1 MAAVGCG
8 VRLQGSASCLKPV
21 PSGEAKPLGS
31 LRLTPSAL
39 TFPSFRQ
46 LTTDNGPR
54 TTDNQLHAPCSLPY
68 ALLAFNQ
75 PHQSNQFNQLNQ
87 PNQSNQ
93 SVLGPML
100 HALCSMPFSPPPS
113 NLRRGEASRLLTP
126 HALRLSSDTSTVSL
140 GAQNGGIHELRSTL
154 PQPRHGWSCRF

>member
-8 VRLQGSASCLKPV
+8 VRRQGSASCLKPV

-93 SVLGPML
+93 SVLGPL
-100 HALCSMPFSPPPS
+100 PSASPAS
-113 NLRRGEASRLLTP
+113 NLEPKTAQRY
-126 HALRLSSDTSTVSL
+126 ALRPCPLPAASCPLAPAFSAAVAAEALTRTALRGSL
-140 GAQNGGIHELRSTL
+140 LINQS
-154 PQPRHGWSCRF
+154 P